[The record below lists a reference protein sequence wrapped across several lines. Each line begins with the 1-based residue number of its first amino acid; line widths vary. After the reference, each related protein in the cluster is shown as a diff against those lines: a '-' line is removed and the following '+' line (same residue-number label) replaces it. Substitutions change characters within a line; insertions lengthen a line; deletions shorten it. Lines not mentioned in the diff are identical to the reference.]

1 MQCKVHDVWYILHD
15 IQGKVY
21 KAKHTMLSMQY
32 KIYKTNYT
40 THTTYTTI
48 QILQPNVYDAK

>member
-1 MQCKVHDVWYILHD
+1 MQCKVHEVWYILHD

-21 KAKHTMLSMQY
+21 KAKHTMLRMQY

-40 THTTYTTI
+40 TQYNIYYYTNITTQRI
-48 QILQPNVYDAK
+48 